1 MRRWEEDVE
10 TVGMKQGVRF
20 AVAVAADTGT
30 GANATVTATSIA
42 VVQNLISGML
52 TCDVQYKRLNFWY
65 HSH

>member
-1 MRRWEEDVE
+1 MRQWEEDVE
-10 TVGMKQGVRF
+10 TVGMKQEVHG
-20 AVAVAADTGT
+20 AVAADTGT

-52 TCDVQYKRLNFWY
+52 TCDVQYKRLNFRY

>member
-10 TVGMKQGVRF
+10 TVGMKQGVR
-20 AVAVAADTGT
+20 VAVAADTG
-30 GANATVTATSIA
+30 ANATVTTTSIA

-52 TCDVQYKRLNFWY
+52 TCDVQYKRLNFRY

>member
-10 TVGMKQGVRF
+10 TVGMKQGVR
-20 AVAVAADTGT
+20 VAVAADTGT
-30 GANATVTATSIA
+30 GANATVTTTSIA